1 MSLATGSKA
10 GVTSPDRRHQPR
22 SGDGPTR
29 SRHVDPTRR
38 QQAIAAWM
46 LALPFTLL
54 FLAFTLGP
62 VLASFGMSFTDMRR
76 ADIRSPF
83 AVQFIGLDNFV
94 KLIEDPLFRKVTLNT
109 FFYLLLGVPLTM
121 ALALAVAVLLNRI
134 TRLKG
139 FFRVGYYLPA
149 VTSIVAVSVVWKFL
163 YRDNGGLF
171 NTVLG
176 WVGIDGPAW
185 LDSTALAL
193 PSLVVM
199 AAWRGFAPLM
209 VIFLAGLQ
217 TIPKELN
224 EAAEMDGA
232 TRLGPVPLHH
242 AADAAAG
249 AVVRRGD
256 HRHRPAPVLRGG
268 LRDDQ
273 GRPARLDP
281 VRHLL
286 RPRPV
291 RLRQLRVRRRG
302 QLPAVPGGRPAHLRA
317 VPAAGGSRR
326 QGGQEEGQAGQASQE
341 GGAVMSPSKRS
352 ETLDRDTL
360 ATETIAGE
368 DEAVLDGGDLNDMGK
383 APGWIYAVLGVGLFL
398 VVMPFL
404 WMVISSFKPEREVRA
419 VPPTWWP
426 ETITLDNYD
435 RLFTQLDFP
444 TYFMN
449 SVIVALAVT
458 IGNMVF
464 CSMLGYALAKL
475 DFPGKRALFLIV
487 LGTLMV
493 PGAVTFVPLFVMTTK
508 MGLANTLIGMIL
520 PFLAGPF
527 GVFLMRQYILTLP
540 DELIQAARIDGA
552 GELRIFASVILPL
565 CGPALA
571 TLGILTFLGSWNN
584 FLWPLVVAQTEDKYT
599 LPVAL
604 ALYAVG
610 QNATQYGLL
619 LAGSVVVVI
628 PVLALFLLLQRYI
641 MQGIAM
647 TGIK

>member
-1 MSLATGSKA
+1 MTTTQS
-10 GVTSPDRRHQPR
+10 
-22 SGDGPTR
+22 
-29 SRHVDPTRR
+29 
-38 QQAIAAWM
+38 
-46 LALPFTLL
+46 
-54 FLAFTLGP
+54 
-62 VLASFGMSFTDMRR
+62 
-76 ADIRSPF
+76 
-83 AVQFIGLDNFV
+83 
-94 KLIEDPLFRKVTLNT
+94 
-109 FFYLLLGVPLTM
+109 
-121 ALALAVAVLLNRI
+121 I
-134 TRLKG
+134 TR
-139 FFRVGYYLPA
+139 
-149 VTSIVAVSVVWKFL
+149 
-163 YRDNGGLF
+163 
-171 NTVLG
+171 
-176 WVGIDGPAW
+176 
-185 LDSTALAL
+185 
-193 PSLVVM
+193 
-199 AAWRGFAPLM
+199 
-209 VIFLAGLQ
+209 
-217 TIPKELN
+217 
-224 EAAEMDGA
+224 
-232 TRLGPVPLHH
+232 
-242 AADAAAG
+242 
-249 AVVRRGD
+249 
-256 HRHRPAPVLRGG
+256 
-268 LRDDQ
+268 
-273 GRPARLDP
+273 
-281 VRHLL
+281 
-286 RPRPV
+286 
-291 RLRQLRVRRRG
+291 
-302 QLPAVPGGRPAHLRA
+302 
-317 VPAAGGSRR
+317 
-326 QGGQEEGQAGQASQE
+326 
-341 GGAVMSPSKRS
+341 
-352 ETLDRDTL
+352 DTM
-360 ATETIAGE
+360 AGE
-368 DEAVLDGGDLNDMGK
+368 DEAVVAPNQREDNIK
-383 APGWIYAVLGVGLFL
+383 TPGWIYAVLGVGLFL

-426 ETITLDNYD
+426 ETITMENYD

-458 IGNMVF
+458 VGNVVF

-508 MGLANTLIGMIL
+508 MGLANTLVGMIL

-527 GVFLMRQYILTLP
+527 GVFLMRQYISTLP

-604 ALYAVG
+604 ALYSVG

-628 PVLALFLLLQRYI
+628 PVLVLFLFLQRHI